1 VRKSDILEGSIQRL
15 EIEAPSGRQSVLVMR
30 DGDSLHAF
38 LNRCPHAGWPLDTF
52 DGRLLRT
59 EKGDLICAA
68 HMAVFDPRTGTCLGG
83 PGQGRGL
90 TPVKVE
96 ETEGGWHIRPMS
108 TD

>member
-1 VRKSDILEGSIQRL
+1 MRKSDLKEGVIQTYQ
-15 EIEAPSGRQSVLVMR
+15 IVAGTASQSVLVMR
-30 DGDSLHAF
+30 EGDTLYAF

-96 ETEGGWHIRPMS
+96 ETEGGWHIGPMS